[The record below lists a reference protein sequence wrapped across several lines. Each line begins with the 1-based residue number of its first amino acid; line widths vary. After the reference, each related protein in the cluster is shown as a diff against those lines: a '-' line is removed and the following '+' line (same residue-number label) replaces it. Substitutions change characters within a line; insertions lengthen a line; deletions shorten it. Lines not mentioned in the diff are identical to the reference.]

1 MRTSTEL
8 QEKIDHLIAYK
19 EELHL
24 HFKIIDM
31 SKQKNAILAAF
42 YRTVDN
48 EIAMLRWA
56 LGEVEQTWSDDMSG
70 HIDMECYFDSLPP
83 TEFGWQPNAHQLR
96 ANVKAA
102 ARKVDAG
109 PATLFPCLRCGEV
122 VCIASHNICGS
133 CLPEVFADPSDQ
145 WADEA
150 ANQVP
155 FHLKA

>member
-24 HFKIIDM
+24 HFRVIDM
-31 SKQKNAILAAF
+31 SKHKNAVLAAF

-56 LGEVEQTWSDDMSG
+56 LGEIDQTWSDDMSG
-70 HIDMECYFDSLPP
+70 HMDMECYFDSLPP

-96 ANVKAA
+96 ATAKKNAA
-102 ARKVDAG
+102 L
-109 PATLFPCLRCGEV
+109 T
-122 VCIASHNICGS
+122 ASQ
-133 CLPEVFADPSDQ
+133 A
-145 WADEA
+145 
-150 ANQVP
+150 
-155 FHLKA
+155 